1 LRQSPISDTH
11 WKNEMIDQL
20 PPLSPAV
27 QMMRLINGY
36 QVSQALHV
44 AATLGI
50 ADLLRDGPRSSDT
63 VADSVGA
70 NRDAL
75 YRLLRALAAVGVFH
89 EDTGRVFSLT
99 ELGACLRADA
109 PQPVGPWAAFIGRPY
124 YWQVWSHL
132 LHSVRTGKYAFP
144 YVHGVN
150 NWEYRVGHPEE
161 SAIFDAAM
169 TAITSGVTEAVVAA
183 YDFSP
188 FSRIVDVGGGQG
200 LLLGS
205 VLAANAHLHGVLFD
219 QPHVVTHADKL
230 LREIGVSERCG
241 ITGGDFFTCVP
252 PGDLHMLK
260 SVLHD
265 WSDEQAVAILR
276 SCRSAVTPG
285 GRVLVIER
293 IIGAPNIAPADKFAD
308 LNMLV
313 AAGGRERSHEEFVE
327 LFAAAGYA
335 LNRVLPTGTQLHLLE
350 GTCI

>member
-1 LRQSPISDTH
+1 MTDDQSSP
-11 WKNEMIDQL
+11 
-20 PPLSPAV
+20 SPAV

-50 ADLLRDGPRSSDT
+50 ADLLREGPRSSDVLADN
-63 VADSVGA
+63 VAADR
-70 NRDAL
+70 NAL

-89 EDTGRVFSLT
+89 EDKDRVFSLT
-99 ELGACLRADA
+99 ELGACLRSDA

-124 YWQVWSHL
+124 YWLVWSHL

-144 YVHGVN
+144 LVHGVS
-150 NWEYRVGHPEE
+150 NWKYRTGHPEE

-169 TAITSGVTEAVVAA
+169 TAITRGATEAIVAA

-188 FSRIVDVGGGQG
+188 FARIVDIGGGQG
-200 LLLGS
+200 QLLGS
-205 VLAANAHLHGVLFD
+205 VLAANAHLRGVLFD
-219 QPHVVTHADKL
+219 QPHVVSQADKL
-230 LREIGVSERCG
+230 LRRMDVHKRCE
-241 ITGGDFFTCVP
+241 ITGGDFFNSVP
-252 PGDLHMLK
+252 PGELHMLK

-265 WSDEQAVAILR
+265 WSDEQALAILR
-276 SCRSAVTPG
+276 SCRAAVTPG

-293 IIGAPNIAPADKFAD
+293 IIGAPNIAPADKFGD

-313 AAGGRERSHEEFVE
+313 AAGGRERSQEEFVE
-327 LFAAAGYA
+327 LLAAAGYA
-335 LNRVLPTGTQLHLLE
+335 LKRVLPTGTQLHLIE